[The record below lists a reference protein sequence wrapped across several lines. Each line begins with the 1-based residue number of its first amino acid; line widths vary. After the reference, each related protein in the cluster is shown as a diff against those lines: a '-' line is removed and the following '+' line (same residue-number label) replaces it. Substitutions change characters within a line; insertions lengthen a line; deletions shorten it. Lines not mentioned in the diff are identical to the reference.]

1 MTLLDDGMP
10 ARASDFPLTA
20 GFIPL
25 VDCAP
30 LLVAAKKGFARA
42 QGLRLTLVRETS
54 WANIRDRVSVG
65 HFDAAHMLG
74 PMPIATS
81 LGIGHFDLPMV
92 APFAFGLGG
101 NAITVSRDLFAAM
114 EACGARL
121 GDGPAEMGG
130 ALHEAIARRRTRGEA
145 PLTLAMVFPFSGHNY
160 ELRYWLAAC
169 GIDPDRDV
177 RLVVLPPPF
186 MAEALRAGH
195 VDGFCVGEP
204 WNSLAVER
212 AEGVIVVT
220 KSALW
225 RNGPEKV
232 LGLQTAFAERE
243 PEAVAALIRALWQ
256 ATAWAEN
263 PANRIE
269 LAALLSDT
277 ASVAAPVPVVTRA
290 LAGEI
295 TLKAGTPPTPV
306 ENFFVLHE
314 GGANFPWQSHGLWFY
329 SQMVRWGQIA
339 HSPTAAETARQVY
352 RPDIY
357 RAALAGTDADWPTA
371 DAKVEGGRAARAAI
385 ASQRGEL
392 AVGPDGFFDGL
403 RFDPND
409 IEGYLRQM
417 PIRHWPASD

>member
-1 MTLLDDGMP
+1 MASPTLLDDGQP

-30 LLVAAKKGFARA
+30 LLIAAKKGFARA
-42 QGLRLTLVRETS
+42 EGLRLTLVRETS

-74 PMPIATS
+74 PMPIAAS
-81 LGIGHFDLPMV
+81 LGIGHFDIPMV

-101 NAITVSRDLFAAM
+101 NAITVSGALFADMQRHGASLASDPAAM
-114 EACGARL
+114 GAALRAVI
-121 GDGPAEMGG
+121 AE
-130 ALHEAIARRRTRGEA
+130 RKTRGA
-145 PLTLAMVFPFSGHNY
+145 PLLTFGMVFPFSGHNY

-169 GIDPDRDV
+169 GIDPDRDA

-186 MAEALRAGH
+186 MAEALEAGH

-212 AEGVIVVT
+212 AGGVIVAT
-220 KSALW
+220 KAALW

-243 PEAVAALIRALWQ
+243 PQVVAALVRALWR
-256 ATAWAEN
+256 ATAWAED

-277 ASVAAPVPVVTRA
+277 ASVAAPAPIVVRA
-290 LAGEI
+290 LSGELVLRAGEAARAI
-295 TLKAGTPPTPV
+295 DDFL
-306 ENFFVLHE
+306 VLHRN
-314 GGANFPWQSHGLWFY
+314 GANFPWQSHALWFY
-329 SQMVRWGQIA
+329 SQMVRWGQTAYAPQGAEIA
-339 HSPTAAETARQVY
+339 AQVY
-352 RPDIY
+352 RPDLY
-357 RAALAGTDADWPTA
+357 RAALAGTDADWPSTDVKA
-371 DAKVEGGRAARAAI
+371 EGG
-385 ASQRGEL
+385 L
-392 AVGPDGFFDGL
+392 AQPTPVESRSGNLLLGPDTFFDDV
-403 RFDPND
+403 RFDPAD
-409 IEGYLRQM
+409 LEGYLRRM
-417 PIRHWPASD
+417 PVRT